1 MWPYF
6 HDRYYYFFIW
16 ALIESITTAIQF
28 YIIKK
33 KKKINLQEQQ
43 SIWSKYFSELLKNSP
58 RIHQYYSFPSKTISQ
73 HISSQRS
80 VHQLTFTQVSWLRRN
95 SSDVASA
102 TLPYKWECL
111 AEPRTTRTLADLCF
125 RSWFGIV
132 LLDTENKA
140 VFHNIIITSALYL

>member
-6 HDRYYYFFIW
+6 HDRYFFFFLSFNWIYHYCNPV
-16 ALIESITTAIQF
+16 I
-28 YIIKK
+28 YNNN
-33 KKKINLQEQQ
+33 KKINLQEQQ
-43 SIWSKYFSELLKNSP
+43 SIWSKYFSELLKISP

>member
-1 MWPYF
+1 MI
-6 HDRYYYFFIW
+6 DIIFFIW
-16 ALIESITTAIQF
+16 ALIESITTAIQL

-33 KKKINLQEQQ
+33 KKNQFARTAIHLIKILFWVTEN
-43 SIWSKYFSELLKNSP
+43 FA